1 MPEMIV
7 LDQRAFT
14 QHIADLARNALKYSA
29 FWIALLVAIILYF
42 SLGSIELVFITLL
55 PLAFGILWTFG
66 AMGWL
71 GLPIDMMNS
80 MFVIFIIGVGEDYS
94 VFLVTRKLDEWH
106 GRPQRIAATSASV
119 QISALPSIFGFAVLV
134 C

>member
-66 AMGWL
+66 AIGWL

-80 MFVIFIIGVGEDYS
+80 MFVLFIIVFCDDYI
-94 VFLVTRKLDEWH
+94 VFLFT
-106 GRPQRIAATSASV
+106 
-119 QISALPSIFGFAVLV
+119 
-134 C
+134 